1 MAILAAHTKVLQY
14 FLVNPYIQPQPL
26 FITMRNLLFL
36 LCLLLVGNT
45 AFSQIPH
52 PKDVFGHE
60 VGADYK
66 LADYD
71 QMLDYYDKLAASTDR
86 VQMIEIGKS
95 VMGRPMKLLFISSEE
110 NMKQLDKWKEIST
123 KLSRARISK
132 EEARKLSYEGKAIVW
147 FDGGMHATERAH
159 AQMTSELMW
168 RIASEESVEM
178 KKIRDNV
185 ITLVVPVINPDG
197 VDIVVDWYRKN
208 LGTPFETSNPPI
220 LYQKYVGH
228 DNNRDW
234 FMNNMPETRAVTNVL
249 YNEWYPQIVHNHHQT
264 SPAWARIFLP
274 PFRSPVN
281 PNIHPGITTGVN
293 LVGTAMANRFAMKKM
308 PGVISGTAFSMFW
321 NGGMRTTPY
330 YHNQIGIL
338 TEVAHATPTP
348 RYYDPKRKPK
358 NVGGKPSNATEIF
371 YPYPWEGG
379 ESHFRDAV
387 DYMLTASMAVLDLAA
402 DKKDEF
408 LYNIYDMG
416 RDAIE
421 DEKGAFAYVIGTE
434 QWNPSEARNLA
445 NVLMQG
451 GLEAHRAERDFSAGG
466 RQFKAGSIIF
476 YGAQAFK
483 PYLTDLL
490 EKQDYPDQFLYPG
503 GPPQPPYDLAGW
515 TLPMQM
521 GVDVTRVDE
530 SFNVNG
536 SELAEQISPEKGDVG
551 IDNWDHGVIFS
562 NRDNQSAKAVNRLQ
576 KFGYV
581 VNQIMEPHGDY
592 PAGSFIVN
600 RRRNLIGYV
609 QKLHDETGLDFEGLS
624 EKPEV
629 AMKELRLI
637 KIGIYKSWQA
647 NMDEGWTRFVLEQ
660 FEFDIDTL
668 HNEEIQAGRLG
679 DYAAIIFPSQ
689 RPNGIMHGHRKTAMP
704 SQFTGGIGLKG
715 VAAIDK
721 YAQEGGTL
729 IFFDAASDMAI
740 EQLGLPVRNV
750 ISNLSS
756 SNFFI
761 PGSLIRMN
769 VDTDNR
775 LALGMQPEV
784 AASFNRSRAFSK
796 ITQRKS
802 GEGGRE
808 EITDAPTAVVNEVT
822 AYADKDLLMSGWA
835 MGENRYLKGR
845 SAMMHLPHG
854 QGDIV
859 LFGFRPQ
866 FRGQPRGT
874 YKLIFNSIFM
884 GAEK

>member
-1 MAILAAHTKVLQY
+1 
-14 FLVNPYIQPQPL
+14 
-26 FITMRNLLFL
+26 MRNSLRLL
-36 LCLLLVGNT
+36 LCLSLFASFQLN
-45 AFSQIPH
+45 AQIPK
-52 PKDVFGHE
+52 PSDTFGFQ

-71 QMLDYYDKLAASTDR
+71 QMLAYYEKLAASTNR
-86 VQMIEIGKS
+86 VQMIDIGES
-95 VMGRPMKLLFISSEE
+95 VMGRPMKLVFISSEK
-110 NMKQLDKWKEIST
+110 NMKTLNKWREISE
-123 KLSRARISK
+123 KLSRARITPD
-132 EEARKLSYEGKAIVW
+132 EARRLSDEGKAIVW

-168 RIASEESVEM
+168 RIASEESKEM

-197 VDIVVDWYRKN
+197 VDIVVDWYKKN
-208 LGTPFETSNPPI
+208 LGSPYETTNPPI

-234 FMNNMPETRAVTNVL
+234 FMNNMPETKAVTNIL

-348 RYYDPKRKPK
+348 RYYDPKKKPK
-358 NVGGKPSNATEIF
+358 NVGGKPSNGTEIF

-387 DYMLTASMAVLDLAA
+387 DYMLEASMGVLDLAA

-416 RDAIE
+416 RDAIKS
-421 DEKGAFAYVIGTE
+421 EKGAFAYIIPTE
-434 QWNPSEARNLA
+434 QWNPSEAINLA
-445 NVLMQG
+445 NILMQG
-451 GLEAHRAERDFSAGG
+451 GVEAHRAKQDFTAGG
-466 RQFKAGSIIF
+466 KSYKAGAIVL
-476 YGAQAFK
+476 YGGQAYR
-483 PYLTDLL
+483 PYLTDLM

-521 GVDVTRVDE
+521 GVTVDRVDDDFRVGADRITE
-530 SFNVNG
+530 KLQPEAGEVNG
-536 SELAEQISPEKGDVG
+536 SNNADFVFSSK
-551 IDNWDHGVIFS
+551 DNL
-562 NRDNQSAKAVNRLQ
+562 SALVVNRLQ
-576 KFGYV
+576 KEGFTVSQLTADHEGH
-581 VNQIMEPHGDY
+581 E
-592 PAGSFIVN
+592 AGSFIVK
-600 RRRNLIGYV
+600 RKRNL
-609 QKLHDETGLDFEGLS
+609 KNRLEDLSEALGLDFGEVKNASQAEAKQLKKIKVGL
-624 EKPEV
+624 
-629 AMKELRLI
+629 
-637 KIGIYKSWQA
+637 YKSWQA
-647 NMDEGWTRFVLEQ
+647 NMDEGWTRWVLEQ

-668 HNEEIQAGRLG
+668 HNVDIQKG
-679 DYAAIIFPSQ
+679 DLADYSAIIFPSQ
-689 RPNGIMHGHRKTAMP
+689 RPTGIIHGHRDNSMP
-704 SQFTGGIGLKG
+704 AKFTGGIGLDG
-715 VAAIDK
+715 VKAIES
-721 YAQEGGTL
+721 YAQNGGML

-740 EQLGLPVRNV
+740 EQFGLPVRNV

-756 SNFFI
+756 SQFFI
-761 PGSLIRMN
+761 PGSLIRMKVN
-769 VDTDNR
+769 TDNR
-775 LALGMQPEV
+775 LALGMMDEV
-784 AASFNRSRAFSK
+784 AASFNRSRAFEK
-796 ITQRKS
+796 IKQRKS
-802 GEGGRE
+802 GEGGIE
-808 EITDAPTAVVNEVT
+808 EIEDAAKAVVNEVT
-822 AYADKDLLMSGWA
+822 TYASKDLLMSGWA
-835 MGENRYLKGR
+835 MGEERYLRNR
-845 SAMMHLPHG
+845 SAMVHLPYENG
-854 QGDIV
+854 NIV

-874 YKLIFNSIFM
+874 YKLIFNAIYM

>member
-1 MAILAAHTKVLQY
+1 
-14 FLVNPYIQPQPL
+14 
-26 FITMRNLLFL
+26 MRNSLRLL
-36 LCLLLVGNT
+36 LCLFLFASFQLN
-45 AFSQIPH
+45 AQIPK
-52 PKDVFGHE
+52 PSDTFGFE

-71 QMLDYYDKLAASTDR
+71 QMLAYYDKLAASTDR

-95 VMGRPMKLLFISSEE
+95 VMGRPIKLVFISSEE
-110 NMKQLDKWKEIST
+110 NMKSLDKWREISE
-123 KLSRARISK
+123 KLSRARIRP
-132 EEARKLSYEGKAIVW
+132 EEARRLADEGKAIVW

-168 RIASEESVEM
+168 RIASEESKEM

-197 VDIVVDWYRKN
+197 VDIVVDWYKKN
-208 LGTPFETSNPPI
+208 LGTPFETTNPPI

-234 FMNNMPETRAVTNVL
+234 FMNNMPETKAVTTIL
-249 YNEWYPQIVHNHHQT
+249 YNKWYPQIVHNHHQT

-281 PNIHPGITTGVN
+281 PNIHPGVTTGVN

-308 PGVISGTAFSMFW
+308 PGVISGTSFSMFW

-358 NVGGKPSNATEIF
+358 NVGRKPSNGTEIF

-387 DYMLTASMAVLDLAA
+387 DYMLEASMGVLDLAA
-402 DKKDEF
+402 DKTDEF

-416 RDAIE
+416 RDAINS
-421 DEKGAFAYVIGTE
+421 DKGAFAYVIPTE
-434 QWNPSEARNLA
+434 QWNPSEAMNLT
-445 NVLMQG
+445 NILMQG
-451 GLEAHRAERDFSAGG
+451 GVEAHRAQSDFTAGG
-466 RQFKAGSIIF
+466 KDYKAGAIILM
-476 YGAQAFK
+476 GGQAYR
-483 PYLTDLL
+483 PYLTDLM

-521 GVDVTRVDE
+521 GVTVDRIDTE
-530 SFNVNG
+530 FRNPGELITEKLKPEAGNVSGNG
-536 SELAEQISPEKGDVG
+536 DGAF
-551 IDNWDHGVIFS
+551 IFS
-562 NRDNQSAKAVNRLQ
+562 NKDNLSALAVNRLQ
-576 KFGYV
+576 KNGFAV
-581 VNQIMEPHGDY
+581 SQITADHQGFS
-592 PAGSFIVN
+592 AGAFIVKK
-600 RRRNLIGYV
+600 RRNLRNNLN
-609 QKLHDETGLDFEGLS
+609 KLSEELGLDFEELKYATQVES
-624 EKPEV
+624 
-629 AMKELRLI
+629 KELKRI
-637 KIGIYKSWQA
+637 KVGLYKSWQA
-647 NMDEGWTRFVLEQ
+647 NMDEGWTRWVLEQ

-668 HNEEIQAGRLG
+668 HNNDIQNG
-679 DYAAIIFPSQ
+679 DLEAYSAIIFPSQ
-689 RPNGIMHGHRKTAMP
+689 SPNGIIHGHRSNSMP
-704 SQFTGGIGLKG
+704 ERFTGGIGLNG
-715 VAAIDK
+715 VKAIEE
-721 YAQEGGTL
+721 YAQKGGML

-740 EQLGLPVRNV
+740 QQFGLPVRNV

-756 SNFFI
+756 SQFFI
-761 PGSLIRMN
+761 PGSLIRMK

-775 LALGMQPEV
+775 LALGMQEEV
-784 AASFNRSRAFSK
+784 AASFNRSRAFQK
-796 ITQRKS
+796 ISQRKS
-802 GEGGRE
+802 GEGGAE
-808 EITDAPTAVVNEVT
+808 KIADAPAAEVNEVT
-822 AYADKDLLMSGWA
+822 NYASKDLLMSGWA
-835 MGENRYLKGR
+835 MGEERYLRNR
-845 SAMMHLPHG
+845 SAMVHLPY
-854 QGDIV
+854 QSGDIV

-874 YKLIFNSIFM
+874 YKLIFNAIYK
-884 GAEK
+884 GAEVSK

>member
-1 MAILAAHTKVLQY
+1 MKNYFRFLFSLFFLASISSNA
-14 FLVNPYIQPQPL
+14 
-26 FITMRNLLFL
+26 
-36 LCLLLVGNT
+36 
-45 AFSQIPH
+45 QIPK
-52 PKDVFGHE
+52 PSDVFGFE

-71 QMLDYYDKLAASTDR
+71 QMLEYYEKLAASTDR

-110 NMKQLDKWKEIST
+110 NMKSLEKWRTISE
-123 KLSRARISK
+123 KLSRARISPD
-132 EEARKLSYEGKAIVW
+132 EAKKLSYEGKAIVW

-168 RIASEESVEM
+168 RIASEESEEM

-197 VDIVVDWYRKN
+197 VDIVVDWYKKN
-208 LGTPFETSNPPI
+208 LGTPYETTGPPI

-234 FMNNMPETRAVTNVL
+234 FMSNMPETKAVTTVL
-249 YNEWYPQIVHNHHQT
+249 YNQWYPQIVHNHHQT
-264 SPAWARIFLP
+264 SPSWARIFLP

-281 PNIHPGITTGVN
+281 PNIHPSVTTGVN

-348 RYYDPKRKPK
+348 RFYDPKKKPK
-358 NVGGKPSNATEIF
+358 NVGGKPSNGTEIF

-387 DYMLTASMAVLDLAA
+387 DYMLTASMGILDLAA

-416 RDAIE
+416 KDAIE
-421 DEKGAFAYVIGTE
+421 DTEKVFAYIIPKD
-434 QWNPSEARNLA
+434 QWNPSEAINLT
-445 NVLMQG
+445 NILMQG
-451 GLEAHRAERDFSAGG
+451 GLEAHKATSSFSVGD
-466 RQFKAGSIIF
+466 KSYEAGSIIF
-476 YGAQAFK
+476 YGAQAFR
-483 PYLTDLL
+483 PYLTDLM

-521 GVDVTRVDE
+521 GVTVDKVND
-530 SFNVNG
+530 SFKINTEPITSKLSYNEGTVNG
-536 SELAEQISPEKGDVG
+536 SG
-551 IDNWDHGVIFS
+551 NFMFS
-562 NRDNQSAKAVNRLQ
+562 NKDNLSALAVNRLQ
-576 KFGYV
+576 KAGYTV
-581 VNQIMEPHGDY
+581 GKLKADY
-592 PAGSFIVN
+592 NDFSAGSFVVKGK
-600 RRRNLIGYV
+600 RNLKSEV
-609 QKLHDETGLDFEGLS
+609 SNLS
-624 EKPEV
+624 
-629 AMKELRLI
+629 KELGIHFKGASSIDNSKIIDLNKI
-637 KIGIYKSWQA
+637 KVGLYKSWQA
-647 NMDEGWTRFVLEQ
+647 NMDEGWTRWVLEQ

-668 HNEEIQAGRLG
+668 HNKDIKNGKLSQ
-679 DYAAIIFPSQ
+679 YSAIIFPSQ
-689 RPNGIMHGHRKTAMP
+689 SPNGILHGYRETSMP
-704 SQFTGGIGLKG
+704 KKFTGGIGLDGMAK
-715 VAAIDK
+715 IDQ
-721 YAQEGGTL
+721 YAKSGGTVV
-729 IFFDAASDMAI
+729 FFDSSSDLAI

-750 ISNLSS
+750 ISNISS

-761 PGSLIRMN
+761 PGSLIRMK
-769 VDTDNR
+769 VDTKNP
-775 LALGMQPEV
+775 LAYGMMDEV
-784 AASFNRSRAFSK
+784 AASFNRSRAFQTIK
-796 ITQRKS
+796 QRKS
-802 GEGGRE
+802 GEGGAE
-808 EITDAPTAVVNEVT
+808 EIADAPEANVIEVT
-822 AYADKDLLMSGWA
+822 SYADKDLLMSGWA
-835 MGENRYLKGR
+835 MGEESYLKNK
-845 SAMMHLPHG
+845 SAMMHIPHG
-854 QGDIV
+854 NGDIV

-874 YKLIFNSIFM
+874 YKLIFNSIYM

>member
-1 MAILAAHTKVLQY
+1 MNKLFRFTFCIFFLASLSINA
-14 FLVNPYIQPQPL
+14 
-26 FITMRNLLFL
+26 
-36 LCLLLVGNT
+36 
-45 AFSQIPH
+45 QIPK
-52 PKDVFGHE
+52 PSDVFGFE

-71 QMLDYYDKLAASTDR
+71 QMLEYYEKLAASTDR

-110 NMKQLDKWKEIST
+110 NMQSLEKWRTISE
-123 KLSRARISK
+123 KLSRARISP
-132 EEARKLSYEGKAIVW
+132 EEAKKLSYEGKAIVW

-168 RIASEESVEM
+168 RIASEESEEM

-197 VDIVVDWYRKN
+197 VDIVVDWYKKN
-208 LGTPFETSNPPI
+208 LGTPYETTGPPI

-234 FMNNMPETRAVTNVL
+234 FMSNMPETKAVTTVL
-249 YNEWYPQIVHNHHQT
+249 YNQWYPQIVHNHHQT
-264 SPAWARIFLP
+264 SPSWARIFLP

-281 PNIHPGITTGVN
+281 PNIHPGVTTGVN

-348 RYYDPKRKPK
+348 RFYDPKKKPK
-358 NVGGKPSNATEIF
+358 NVGGKPSNGTEIF

-387 DYMLTASMAVLDLAA
+387 DYMLTASMGILDLAA

-416 RDAIE
+416 KDAIE
-421 DEKGAFAYVIGTE
+421 DTEKVFAYIIPKD
-434 QWNPSEARNLA
+434 QWNPSESINLT
-445 NVLMQG
+445 NILMQG
-451 GLEAHRAERDFSAGG
+451 GLEAHKATSSFYVGDKSYE
-466 RQFKAGSIIF
+466 AGSIIF
-476 YGAQAFK
+476 YGAQAFR
-483 PYLTDLL
+483 PYLTDLM

-521 GVDVTRVDE
+521 GVTVDKVNE
-530 SFNVNG
+530 SFSAKTELITSKLSYKEGTVSGNG
-536 SELAEQISPEKGDVG
+536 SF
-551 IDNWDHGVIFS
+551 IFS
-562 NRDNQSAKAVNRLQ
+562 NKDNLSALAVNRLQ
-576 KFGYV
+576 NTGYSV
-581 VNQIMEPHGDY
+581 SKLKADY
-592 PAGSFIVN
+592 NDFSAGSFVVKGK
-600 RRRNLIGYV
+600 RNLKKDLS
-609 QKLHDETGLDFEGLS
+609 KLS
-624 EKPEV
+624 
-629 AMKELRLI
+629 KELGIDFKDANSIDNSKIIELNKI
-637 KIGIYKSWQA
+637 KVGLYKSWQA
-647 NMDEGWTRFVLEQ
+647 NMDEGWTRWMLEQ

-668 HNEEIQAGRLG
+668 HNKDIKNGKLSQ
-679 DYAAIIFPSQ
+679 YSAIIFPSQ
-689 RPNGIMHGHRKTAMP
+689 SPNGILHGHRETSMP
-704 SQFTGGIGLKG
+704 KKFTGGIGLDGMAK
-715 VAAIDK
+715 IDQ
-721 YAQEGGTL
+721 YAKSGGTVV
-729 IFFDAASDMAI
+729 FFDSSSDLAI

-750 ISNLSS
+750 ISNISS

-761 PGSLIRMN
+761 PGSLIRMK
-769 VDTDNR
+769 VDTKNP
-775 LALGMQPEV
+775 LAYGMIDEV
-784 AASFNRSRAFSK
+784 AASFNRSRAFQAIK
-796 ITQRKS
+796 QRKS
-802 GEGGRE
+802 GEGGTE
-808 EITDAPTAVVNEVT
+808 DIADAPEANVIEVT
-822 AYADKDLLMSGWA
+822 SYADKDLLMSGWA
-835 MGENRYLKGR
+835 MGEERYLKNK
-845 SAMMHLPHG
+845 SAMMHIPHG
-854 QGDIV
+854 SGDIV

-874 YKLIFNSIFM
+874 YKLIFNSIYM

>member
-1 MAILAAHTKVLQY
+1 
-14 FLVNPYIQPQPL
+14 
-26 FITMRNLLFL
+26 MRNSLRLL
-36 LCLLLVGNT
+36 LCLFLFASFQLN
-45 AFSQIPH
+45 AQIPK
-52 PKDVFGHE
+52 PSDTFGFE

-71 QMLDYYDKLAASTDR
+71 QMLAYYEKLAASTDR
-86 VQMIEIGKS
+86 VQMIDIGKS
-95 VMGRPMKLLFISSEE
+95 VMGRPMKLVFISSKK
-110 NMKQLDKWKEIST
+110 NMKSLNKWREISE
-123 KLSRARISK
+123 KLSRARISP
-132 EEARKLSYEGKAIVW
+132 EEARKLADEGKAIVW

-168 RIASEESVEM
+168 RIASEESKEM

-197 VDIVVDWYRKN
+197 VDIVVDWYKKN
-208 LGTPFETSNPPI
+208 LGSPYETTNPPI

-234 FMNNMPETRAVTNVL
+234 FMNNMPETKAVTNIL

-281 PNIHPGITTGVN
+281 PNIHPGVTTGVN

-358 NVGGKPSNATEIF
+358 NVGGKPSNGTEIF

-387 DYMLTASMAVLDLAA
+387 DYMLEASMGVLDLAA

-416 RDAIE
+416 KDAINS
-421 DEKGAFAYVIGTE
+421 EKGAFAYVIPTE
-434 QWNPSEARNLA
+434 QWNPSEAINLT
-445 NVLMQG
+445 NILMQG
-451 GLEAHRAERDFSAGG
+451 GVEAHRAMSDFTAGG
-466 RQFKAGSIIF
+466 KNYKAGAIIF
-476 YGAQAFK
+476 MGRQAYR
-483 PYLTDLL
+483 PYLTDLM

-521 GVDVTRVDE
+521 GVTVDRIDTE
-530 SFNVNG
+530 FRNPGERITEKLKPTAGNVSGN
-536 SELAEQISPEKGDVG
+536 ADA
-551 IDNWDHGVIFS
+551 DFAFS
-562 NRDNQSAKAVNRLQ
+562 NKDNLSALVVNRLQ
-576 KFGYV
+576 KAGYTV
-581 VNQIMEPHGDY
+581 SQLLADHDGHA
-592 PAGSFIVN
+592 AGSFIV
-600 RRRNLIGYV
+600 
-609 QKLHDETGLDFEGLS
+609 EAMEGLKS
-624 EKPEV
+624 DLEEMSNELGIDFTELKSYSGEKSTQLKP
-629 AMKELRLI
+629 I
-637 KIGIYKSWQA
+637 KVGLYKSWQA
-647 NMDEGWTRFVLEQ
+647 NMDEGWTRWVLEQ
-660 FEFDIDTL
+660 FEFDLDTL
-668 HNEEIQAGRLG
+668 HNSDIREGNLSQ
-679 DYAAIIFPSQ
+679 YSAIIFPSQ
-689 RPNGIMHGHRKTAMP
+689 RPNGIIHGHRENSMP
-704 SQFTGGIGLKG
+704 EKFTGGIGLDG
-715 VAAIDK
+715 VSAIEN
-721 YAQEGGTL
+721 YAQNGGTL

-740 EQLGLPVRNV
+740 EQFGLPVRNV

-756 SNFFI
+756 SQFFI
-761 PGSLIRMN
+761 PGSLIRMK
-769 VDTDNR
+769 VDTENR
-775 LALGMQPEV
+775 LALGMQGEV
-784 AASFNRSRAFSK
+784 AASFNRSRAFQK
-796 ITQRKS
+796 MTQRKS
-802 GEGGRE
+802 GEGGAE
-808 EITDAPTAVVNEVT
+808 KIADAPKAEVNEVT
-822 AYADKDLLMSGWA
+822 AYASKDLLMSGWA
-835 MGENRYLKGR
+835 MGENRYLKKR
-845 SAMMHLPHG
+845 SAMMHLPYVDG
-854 QGDIV
+854 NIV

-874 YKLIFNSIFM
+874 YKLIFNAIYM
-884 GAEK
+884 GAESR

>member
-1 MAILAAHTKVLQY
+1 MKNLFRFLFCLFFLASLS
-14 FLVNPYIQPQPL
+14 VN
-26 FITMRNLLFL
+26 
-36 LCLLLVGNT
+36 
-45 AFSQIPH
+45 SQIPK
-52 PKDVFGHE
+52 PSDVFGFE

-71 QMLDYYDKLAASTDR
+71 QMLDYYEKLAASTNR
-86 VQMIEIGKS
+86 VQMIDIGKS

-110 NMKQLDKWKEIST
+110 NMKSLEKWRTISE
-123 KLSRARISK
+123 KLSRARISPQ
-132 EEARKLSYEGKAIVW
+132 EAKKLSYEGKAIVW

-178 KKIRDNV
+178 KKIRDNI

-197 VDIVVDWYRKN
+197 VDIVVDWYKKN
-208 LGTPFETSNPPI
+208 LGTPYETTGPPI

-234 FMNNMPETRAVTNVL
+234 FMNNMPETKAVTTVL
-249 YNEWYPQIVHNHHQT
+249 YNQWYPQIVHNHHQT
-264 SPAWARIFLP
+264 SPSWARIFLP

-308 PGVISGTAFSMFW
+308 PGVISGTSFSMFW

-348 RYYDPKRKPK
+348 RYYDPKKKPK
-358 NVGGKPSNATEIF
+358 NVGRKPSNGTEIF

-387 DYMLTASMAVLDLAA
+387 DYMLTASMGILDLAA

-416 RDAIE
+416 KDAIE
-421 DEKGAFAYVIGTE
+421 NNEQAFAYIIPKK
-434 QWNPSEARNLA
+434 QWNPSEAINLT
-445 NVLMQG
+445 NILMQG
-451 GLEAHRAERDFSAGG
+451 GLEAHKATSSFSIGDKTY
-466 RQFKAGSIIF
+466 QAGSVIF
-476 YGAQAFK
+476 FGAQAFR
-483 PYLTDLL
+483 PYLIDLM

-521 GVDVTRVDE
+521 GVTVDRIDDT
-530 SFNVNG
+530 FNTNIEAITSKLNHKEGIVEGNG
-536 SELAEQISPEKGDVG
+536 SFM
-551 IDNWDHGVIFS
+551 FS
-562 NRDNQSAKAVNRLQ
+562 NKDNLSALAVNRLQ
-576 KFGYV
+576 KAGYTV
-581 VNQIMEPHGDY
+581 GILKTDY
-592 PAGSFIVN
+592 HDFSIGSFVVKGK
-600 RRRNLIGYV
+600 RNLKNNLS
-609 QKLHDETGLDFEGLS
+609 KLS
-624 EKPEV
+624 
-629 AMKELRLI
+629 KELGIDFKGVNSIDNSKVKVLNKI
-637 KIGIYKSWQA
+637 KVGLYKSWQA
-647 NMDEGWTRFVLEQ
+647 NMDEGWTRWMLEQ

-668 HNEEIQAGRLG
+668 HNKDIKNGKLSQ
-679 DYAAIIFPSQ
+679 YSAIIFPSQ
-689 RPNGIMHGHRKTAMP
+689 SPNGILHGHRENSMP
-704 SQFTGGIGLKG
+704 KKFTGGIGLDGMAK
-715 VAAIDK
+715 IDH
-721 YAQEGGTL
+721 YAKSGGTVV
-729 IFFDAASDMAI
+729 FFDSASDLAI
-740 EQLGLPVRNV
+740 QQLGLPVRNV

-761 PGSLIRMN
+761 PGSLIRMK
-769 VDTDNR
+769 VDTNNP
-775 LALGMQPEV
+775 LAYGMMDEV
-784 AASFNRSRAFSK
+784 AASFSRSRAFQTIK
-796 ITQRKS
+796 QRKS
-802 GEGGRE
+802 GEGGAE
-808 EITDAPTAVVNEVT
+808 DIADAPKANVIEV
-822 AYADKDLLMSGWA
+822 ASYADNDLLMSGWA
-835 MGENRYLKGR
+835 MGEERYLKNK
-845 SAMMHLPHG
+845 SAMMHIPHG
-854 QGDIV
+854 SGDVV

-874 YKLIFNSIFM
+874 YKLIFNSIYM